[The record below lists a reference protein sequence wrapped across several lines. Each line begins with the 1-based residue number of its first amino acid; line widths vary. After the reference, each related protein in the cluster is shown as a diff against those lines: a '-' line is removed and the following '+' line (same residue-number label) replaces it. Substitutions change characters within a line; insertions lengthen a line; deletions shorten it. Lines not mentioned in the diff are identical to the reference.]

1 MATTQQSWIGRPF
14 PPIEDKRF
22 VLGKGRYVNDIVLP
36 GMLHLATVPSPHAH
50 AVIKRIDTSVAEVA
64 PGVVKVIVG
73 DDLPEWMER
82 IPQNMFLPN
91 VVWYPLAVG
100 KARYAGEWVAAV
112 VATNRYLA

>member
-1 MATTQQSWIGRPF
+1 MVANRRNWIGVHF

-36 GMLHLATVPSPHAH
+36 GMLHVATVASPHAH
-50 AVIKRIDTSVAEVA
+50 AIINRIDTSRAEQA

-73 DDLPEWMER
+73 EELHEWMES
-82 IPQNMFLPN
+82 IPQNMYLPN

-100 KARYAGEWVAAV
+100 KSRYAGEWVAG
-112 VATNRYLA
+112 RGGH